1 MGMSIEVIFNK
12 LKNKK
17 SELYV
22 NDHEH
27 TLINHVRLCKQ
38 NQSYFRSDILYIIN
52 DSTLSKL
59 SLELKCAN
67 ILCAGKC
74 NNTLKISNSLNI
86 NMLFM
91 NDNTDSEVI
100 ADRIETILD
109 KQQTLLQ
116 YTNILFEL
124 LSQGKGLQ
132 QIINKGYEM
141 LGNMVLL
148 SDVSMNVTLHSENA
162 KSDDSLKK
170 WIYEDRTEN
179 YNTFYIKH
187 REKRGFEKSF
197 KSRYPMYIGKDMD
210 TYAYLASD
218 VIVDNNVIAHIIVIE
233 YEKPFK
239 EEDYEIIS
247 LLCKIVSLELQKDRF
262 ICNTRGFL
270 YEYLFIDL
278 LEGRI
283 KDPLIIED
291 RIKSLNIELKEN
303 LYVFAIVVKKD
314 EQSNT
319 KLSYI
324 RNLLEDMIKNSKS
337 VIYNDNI
344 MLLINTSGD
353 EEPFH
358 KVDLETLKNF
368 LKNNKMQGGLSY
380 CFHDL
385 KDLKDYYK
393 QSLTS
398 IEMGIHL
405 NTEET
410 IFSYEDYAIYHI
422 LHICAKDGNL
432 KCFCHP
438 SLITL
443 IEYDKRYNTSFTYT
457 LYVYLNYER
466 NQTETAKALHIHRST
481 LLYRIKKA
489 EEIMNLSLK
498 SNNLVFK
505 HYVSFKILEFMGEF
519 SGLLF

>member
-1 MGMSIEVIFNK
+1 MGMSIEVIYDK
-12 LKNKK
+12 LKNKDSK
-17 SELYV
+17 LYL

-27 TLINHVRLCKQ
+27 MLINEVRLYRQ
-38 NQSYFRSDILYIIN
+38 NQSYFRTDILYIIN

-59 SLELKCAN
+59 PLEFKCAN
-67 ILCAGKC
+67 ILCTGK
-74 NNTLKISNSLNI
+74 SNSLKLSNSLHA

-91 NDNTDSEVI
+91 NDNTDSEMI
-100 ADRIETILD
+100 ADRIEIILD
-109 KQQTLLQ
+109 KQQVLLQ
-116 YTNILFEL
+116 YTSILFEL

-148 SDVSMNVTLHSENA
+148 SDISMNVTLHSENA
-162 KSDDSLKK
+162 KFDDDLKE
-170 WIYEDRTEN
+170 WIYEDKTEN

-187 REKRGFEKSF
+187 REKRGFEKSYI
-197 KSRYPMYIGKDMD
+197 SRYPMYIGKDMD

-218 VIVDNNVIAHIIVIE
+218 VIVDNNVIAHLIVIE

-247 LLCKIVSLELQKDRF
+247 LLCKIVSLKLQKDDRF
-262 ICNTRGFL
+262 ICNTRGYL
-270 YEYLFIDL
+270 YEYLFLDL
-278 LEGRI
+278 LEGKI

-291 RIKSLNIELKEN
+291 RIESLDIELKEN
-303 LYVFAIVVKKD
+303 LYVFTIVVNKD
-314 EQSNT
+314 EQFNT
-319 KLSYI
+319 RLSYI

-358 KVDLETLKNF
+358 KVDLETLKKF

-380 CFHDL
+380 CFHNL

-405 NTEET
+405 KKEEN
-410 IFSYEDYAIYHI
+410 IFLYEDYAIYHI
-422 LHICAKDGNL
+422 FHICAKNENL

-438 SLITL
+438 SILTL
-443 IEYDKRYNTSFTYT
+443 IEYDKKYNTDFTYT
-457 LYVYLNYER
+457 LYAYLNHER
-466 NQTETAKALHIHRST
+466 NQTDTAKVLHIHRST

-498 SNNLVFK
+498 SNSLVYK
-505 HYVSFKILEFMGEF
+505 HYVTFKMLEFMGEF
-519 SGLLF
+519 PELR